1 MLRLFSSRVKRQ
13 MLRNIK
19 EDSGYKMARSHLCVC
34 VCGNN
39 FQIRSRVGGRSP
51 PPKKSKRLMARG
63 FWNQRELNPADC
75 DSLHGGGGNEE

>member
-34 VCGNN
+34 VWEQFSNP
-39 FQIRSRVGGRSP
+39 IAGGGEEP
-51 PPKKSKRLMARG
+51 PQKSKRLMARG

>member
-34 VCGNN
+34 VWEQFSNP
-39 FQIRSRVGGRSP
+39 IAGGGEEP
-51 PPKKSKRLMARG
+51 PPKKIQEVDGPRVLKPTWTKPSGLWLAAWGRR
-63 FWNQRELNPADC
+63 
-75 DSLHGGGGNEE
+75 